1 MLPYGTIGSLR
12 AECLQVVTGSEDG
25 SIKFWGL
32 CSSASF
38 CCWALIAALIADVRS
53 RACTQTLWEPNET
66 NAPDPER
73 WVSCLAVD
81 DADSWLVA
89 GALLL
94 LLCVVS

>member
-1 MLPYGTIGSLR
+1 MFCPMPRIGSLR

-25 SIKFWGL
+25 TIKFWGVPFCFVL
-32 CSSASF
+32 FLGSYCCSY
-38 CCWALIAALIADVRS
+38 ADVRS

-89 GALLL
+89 GALSLL
-94 LLCVVS
+94 LRVVS